1 VVETVS
7 VERAMSFLFPAV
19 TQMVAERD
27 WYRSLKQWDEA
38 DKIKRAIDQIRV
50 GHEVVYKIALHDG
63 HTEMWGWTVEK
74 N

>member
-1 VVETVS
+1 VAALS
-7 VERAMSFLFPAV
+7 VELAMTYLFPAV
-19 TQMVAERD
+19 ERMVADREK
-27 WYRSLKQWDEA
+27 YRLRGEWPDA
-38 DKIKRAIDQIRV
+38 DRIKRTLEAIRV